1 MLCYRCGSHVPDSA
15 ERCNACGQRQVGTA
29 RMPSTTG
36 IRRRLSP
43 ALLAGAPYR
52 IGDRMAE
59 RYVVKDAI
67 GIGPLGYV
75 FRASD
80 EQQGIDVAVKM
91 IQPRFVQTA
100 EEREAFHRAV
110 EPARR
115 FMQPSLARVHDL
127 GVEQGW
133 PFVSYSFLDGLTL
146 RRMIDSR
153 LAKGQ
158 TFTLEEVE
166 PFLGQL
172 AAALEAA
179 HPLGAHADLKPENVV
194 ILPDML
200 RVVDWGLVR
209 GLPRLPF
216 VQAQKQKAAH
226 RYLAPEVVSGGEADP
241 RADLY
246 SLGVLVG
253 EMLTGLTPDDDIP
266 ELRLTAPELP
276 EAVEGF
282 YRRALN
288 ERPEARFRSVR
299 ELYEEF
305 VALLAP
311 TAVQGAAQPADAEP
325 RPPEVV
331 SAAEAQ
337 AAVAEL
343 EPIPDGTPTMAEAP
357 VAAAPEAVPT
367 PAPVAIPEPIAAAA
381 LPRFEAHSVEAPRHT
396 REVVAL
402 DPPEWT
408 GASAPAADP
417 ESRSGDERWQSLRL
431 WDAES
436 DAEGRPVTP
445 SSAEATGP
453 ELPVNTQPA
462 LALVRSEPPA
472 GSVLDASEEEAER
485 AVAGLTEIEDGPV
498 GALEEDGADEPLLAE
513 ALGVDLVVDG
523 DEPVPAPVESAMAS
537 PGARPTPLTAAPT
550 PVPVAEP
557 EDVPPAAQAPVP
569 PPVREAPRLVSESR
583 PWNVEPAPPAY
594 RREAPDRPRGT
605 RETPAVHARPLP
617 VAPAAS
623 PGEAPSAAARSV
635 LPPAP
640 SIPPLYSPGPRSSS
654 MEPNA
659 SSPTPVAVVPE
670 PSPTRQERV
679 IAPPPP
685 PEALAA
691 PVVPARGA
699 GSWSPAELLAQVIFE
714 IQAEERGAGL
724 SHTTSWE
731 PVPLDATQPI
741 STDEVAARLAAADGL
756 GPATVTVAA
765 VHDEDLPAMRHEAG
779 RAAMRM
785 ALLTA
790 AGLIMGILG
799 GWTAMKLLSKPP
811 RPQAERISEVRP
823 SDSPPPR

>member
-1 MLCYRCGSHVPDSA
+1 
-15 ERCNACGQRQVGTA
+15 
-29 RMPSTTG
+29 MPSTTG

-43 ALLAGAPYR
+43 ALLAGAPHR

-100 EEREAFHRAV
+100 EERAAFHQAV

-179 HPLGAHADLKPENVV
+179 HPLGAHGDLKPENVV

-216 VQAQKQKAAH
+216 VQAQKQKSTH

-311 TAVQGAAQPADAEP
+311 AGTQGAVSSAPAEQQPRVSSSDAEAL
-325 RPPEVV
+325 VK
-331 SAAEAQ
+331 
-337 AAVAEL
+337 EL
-343 EPIPDGTPTMAEAP
+343 EPIPDEVPAAAEAP
-357 VAAAPEAVPT
+357 VDAAPKDAPT
-367 PAPVAIPEPIAAAA
+367 PSAPPSSIPEPIAAAA
-381 LPRFEAHSVEAPRHT
+381 LPRFEGHAVETPRHT

-417 ESRSGDERWQSLRL
+417 ATSQSDSERWQSLRL

-445 SSAEATGP
+445 SAAEATGP
-453 ELPVNTQPA
+453 ELPVNTQSA
-462 LALVRSEPPA
+462 LALVRSAAPT
-472 GSVLDASEEEAER
+472 GSVLDASEEEAEL
-485 AVAGLTEIEDGPV
+485 AVAGLTEMEDGPV

-523 DEPVPAPVESAMAS
+523 DEPVPEPVSVAPAS
-537 PGARPTPLTAAPT
+537 PDARPTPVTAVPT
-550 PVPVAEP
+550 PVPVAEDA
-557 EDVPPAAQAPVP
+557 EPPVTEAPLP
-569 PPVREAPRLVSESR
+569 PPVREGPRLVSDSR
-583 PWNVEPAPPAY
+583 PWNVEPAAAPY
-594 RREAPDRPRGT
+594 RRESPDRPRGT
-605 RETPAVHARPLP
+605 RETPAVHPRPVP

-623 PGEAPSAAARSV
+623 LGEAPSVAARGV

-640 SIPPLYSPGPRSSS
+640 SIPPLSSPRLSS
-654 MEPNA
+654 MEANA
-659 SSPTPVAVVPE
+659 SSPTPVAIVLE

-691 PVVPARGA
+691 PVAPARGA
-699 GSWSPAELLAQVIFE
+699 GSWSPAELLAQVIAE

-724 SHTTSWE
+724 PQTTSWE

-741 STDEVAARLAAADGL
+741 STDEVAARLAAEGL
-756 GPATVTVAA
+756 GPATVTSAVA
-765 VHDEDLPAMRHEAG
+765 HDEDLPALRHEAG

-799 GWTAMKLLSKPP
+799 GWTAMKLYSKPP

-823 SDSPPPR
+823 SQSPAPR

>member
-1 MLCYRCGSHVPDSA
+1 
-15 ERCNACGQRQVGTA
+15 
-29 RMPSTTG
+29 MPSTTG
-36 IRRRLSP
+36 IRRKLSP
-43 ALLAGAPYR
+43 ALLTGAPFR
-52 IGDRMAE
+52 SGDRMAE

-91 IQPRFVQTA
+91 IHPRFVQTA
-100 EEREAFHRAV
+100 EEREAFSRAV

-133 PFVSYSFLDGLTL
+133 PFVTYSFLDGLTL

-172 AAALEAA
+172 AAALEATHA
-179 HPLGAHADLKPENVV
+179 LGAHADLKPENVV

-200 RVVDWGLVR
+200 RVVDWGVAR

-216 VQAQKQKAAH
+216 VQAQKQKSAH
-226 RYLAPEVVSGGEADP
+226 RYLAPELVSGGEVDS

-266 ELRLTAPELP
+266 ELRLTSSELP
-276 EAVEGF
+276 EALEGF

-311 TAVQGAAQPADAEP
+311 ASARVPVSAPISEMAKHVPPAEP
-325 RPPEVV
+325 DAVV
-331 SAAEAQ
+331 ED
-337 AAVAEL
+337 L
-343 EPIPDGTPTMAEAP
+343 EPISEPVAGGAETASTSTPAPAGDAPVAEAP
-357 VAAAPEAVPT
+357 SASSQ
-367 PAPVAIPEPIAAAA
+367 PIAAAA
-381 LPRFEAHSVEAPRHT
+381 LPRFEGQSWETPRHT

-408 GASAPAADP
+408 GTAQASNEASRP
-417 ESRSGDERWQSLRL
+417 EGERWSSVKL

-436 DAEGRPVTP
+436 DSEGEAPGARPAAA
-445 SSAEATGP
+445 AEATGP

-462 LALVRSEPPA
+462 RALVGTPRPP
-472 GSVLDASEEEAER
+472 GGMLDPSEEEAER
-485 AVAGLTEIEDGPV
+485 AVAGLTEIGGGPEV
-498 GALEEDGADEPLLAE
+498 VVDAEGNDEPLLAE

-523 DEPVPAPVESAMAS
+523 DEPVPEVVSS
-537 PGARPTPLTAAPT
+537 TPT
-550 PVPVAEP
+550 PVPGPEP
-557 EDVPPAAQAPVP
+557 VDTPRPAPVTAAPPP
-569 PPVREAPRLVSESR
+569 PPVREVPRLVPESR
-583 PWNVEPAPPAY
+583 PWNSEPRPAPF
-594 RREAPDRPRGT
+594 RRESPVLHPRPAP
-605 RETPAVHARPLP
+605 AA
-617 VAPAAS
+617 APAAS
-623 PGEAPSAAARSV
+623 LAEAPTVAARSS

-640 SIPPLYSPGPRSSS
+640 SIPPLRSAVPRLSSV
-654 MEPNA
+654 EPSTA
-659 SSPTPVAVVPE
+659 GAPAPTPISVVPE
-670 PSPTRQERV
+670 PSPTRQEKV
-679 IAPPPP
+679 VVPPPP
-685 PEALAA
+685 PEALAVTPA
-691 PVVPARGA
+691 VGPAVAPARGA
-699 GSWSPAELLAQVIFE
+699 GSWSPAELLAQVIAE
-714 IQAEERGAGL
+714 IQTEERGAGL
-724 SHTTSWE
+724 PRGAAWE

-741 STDEVAARLAAADGL
+741 STDEVAARLAAESYR
-756 GPATVTVAA
+756 PATASFAA
-765 VHDEDLPAMRHEAG
+765 PDDEDLPAWRHEAG
-779 RAAMRM
+779 RAGMRM

-790 AGLIMGILG
+790 VG
-799 GWTAMKLLSKPP
+799 
-811 RPQAERISEVRP
+811 
-823 SDSPPPR
+823 

>member
-1 MLCYRCGSHVPDSA
+1 
-15 ERCNACGQRQVGTA
+15 
-29 RMPSTTG
+29 MPSTTG

-75 FRASD
+75 FRATD

-115 FMQPSLARVHDL
+115 FMQPSLARVHDF

-200 RVVDWGLVR
+200 RVIDWGLVR

-216 VQAQKQKAAH
+216 VQAQKQKSTH

-305 VALLAP
+305 VSLLAP
-311 TAVQGAAQPADAEP
+311 AASQGAAPSARAEQVAPPVSAADAE
-325 RPPEVV
+325 
-331 SAAEAQ
+331 
-337 AAVAEL
+337 AAVEEL
-343 EPIPDGTPTMAEAP
+343 EPISDDVPAPEAP
-357 VAAAPEAVPT
+357 VAAAPKDA
-367 PAPVAIPEPIAAAA
+367 PAPASIPEPIAAAA
-381 LPRFEAHSVEAPRHT
+381 LPRFEAHGVEAPRHT

-408 GASAPAADP
+408 AASAPADDP
-417 ESRSGDERWQSLRL
+417 ASRSGNERWQSLRL

-436 DAEGRPVTP
+436 DGEERPATP
-445 SSAEATGP
+445 SAAEATGP

-462 LALVRSEPPA
+462 LALVRSAPPT

-537 PGARPTPLTAAPT
+537 AGARPTPLTPAPT
-550 PVPVAEP
+550 PVPVAE
-557 EDVPPAAQAPVP
+557 DAAPPVTEAPLP
-569 PPVREAPRLVSESR
+569 PPVREGPRLVSDSR
-583 PWNVEPAPPAY
+583 PWNAEPAPASY
-594 RREAPDRPRGT
+594 RRESPDRPRGT
-605 RETPAVHARPLP
+605 RESPAVHARPIP

-623 PGEAPSAAARSV
+623 LGEPSSAAARSV

-640 SIPPLYSPGPRSSS
+640 SIPPLFSPAPRLSS

-679 IAPPPP
+679 VAPPPP

-691 PVVPARGA
+691 PVAPARGA

-724 SHTTSWE
+724 SQTTSWE

-741 STDEVAARLAAADGL
+741 STDEVAARLAAEGL
-756 GPATVTVAA
+756 GPATVSRAA
-765 VHDEDLPAMRHEAG
+765 AHDEDLPAMRHEAG

-823 SDSPPPR
+823 SQSPAPR

>member
-15 ERCNACGQRQVGTA
+15 ERCNTCGQRQVGTA

-52 IGDRMAE
+52 TGDRMAE

-100 EEREAFHRAV
+100 EEREAFSRAV

-200 RVVDWGLVR
+200 RVVDWGLAR

-216 VQAQKQKAAH
+216 VQAQKQKSAH

-246 SLGVLVG
+246 SLAVLVG

-311 TAVQGAAQPADAEP
+311 AAAPVAVASAPADPA
-325 RPPEVV
+325 
-331 SAAEAQ
+331 SADAQ
-337 AAVAEL
+337 AVVEEL
-343 EPIPDGTPTMAEAP
+343 EPIPEEALPAAAAEASG
-357 VAAAPEAVPT
+357 AAAPSGSPSDDVAT
-367 PAPVAIPEPIAAAA
+367 PAPPSGPEPIAAAA
-381 LPRFEAHSVEAPRHT
+381 LPRFEGQGWEAPRHT

-408 GASAPAADP
+408 ATSTAAPEPPASRRGND
-417 ESRSGDERWQSLRL
+417 RWQSLKR

-436 DAEGRPVTP
+436 DGEERPGTP
-445 SSAEATGP
+445 SAAEATGP

-462 LALVRSEPPA
+462 LALVGRAPA
-472 GSVLDASEEEAER
+472 PTVGNLLDASEEEAER
-485 AVAGLTEIEDGPV
+485 AVAGLTEVDDGPDDV
-498 GALEEDGADEPLLAE
+498 VEQDGEDEPLLAE

-523 DEPVPAPVESAMAS
+523 DEPVPE
-537 PGARPTPLTAAPT
+537 ARPIPVTEAPT
-550 PVPVAEP
+550 PVPTAEP
-557 EDVPPAAQAPVP
+557 IEDGRLAPVP
-569 PPVREAPRLVSESR
+569 TAPRLVSDSR
-583 PWNVEPAPPAY
+583 PWNAEAGPAPY
-594 RREAPDRPRGT
+594 RREPSDRPRT
-605 RETPAVHARPLP
+605 RETPAVHPRPAP
-617 VAPAAS
+617 AAAPAAS
-623 PGEAPSAAARSV
+623 LAESPSAAARSV

-640 SIPPLYSPGPRSSS
+640 SIRPMLSSPPRLSPV
-654 MEPNA
+654 EPAAPGA
-659 SSPTPVAVVPE
+659 SSPTPVSVVPE

-679 IAPPPP
+679 VAPPPP
-685 PEALAA
+685 PEALIPTPPVA
-691 PVVPARGA
+691 PGRGA
-699 GSWSPAELLAQVIFE
+699 GSWSPAELLAQVIAE
-714 IQAEERGAGL
+714 IQADERGAGFPRA
-724 SHTTSWE
+724 TSWE

-741 STDEVAARLAAADGL
+741 STDEVAARLAAEGH
-756 GPATVTVAA
+756 GPATVTVAGA
-765 VHDEDLPAMRHEAG
+765 DDEDLPAFRHEAG
-779 RAAMRM
+779 RAGMRM

-790 AGLIMGILG
+790 VGLIIGILG
-799 GWTAMKLLSKPP
+799 GWTAMKLWSKPP
-811 RPQAERISEVRP
+811 RPQVERISEVRP
-823 SDSPPPR
+823 AQSPAPR

>member
-1 MLCYRCGSHVPDSA
+1 
-15 ERCNACGQRQVGTA
+15 
-29 RMPSTTG
+29 MPSTTG

-43 ALLAGAPYR
+43 ALLAGAPFR

-75 FRASD
+75 FRATD

-91 IQPRFVQTA
+91 IHPRFVQTA
-100 EEREAFHRAV
+100 EEREALTGAV

-133 PFVSYSFLDGLTL
+133 PYITYSFLDGLTL

-172 AAALEAA
+172 AAALEATHA
-179 HPLGAHADLKPENVV
+179 LGAHADLKPENVV

-200 RVVDWGLVR
+200 RVVDWGVAR

-216 VQAQKQKAAH
+216 VQAQKQKATH
-226 RYLAPEVVSGGEADP
+226 RYLAPEVVSGIEVSS

-266 ELRLTAPELP
+266 ELRLTAPDLP

-305 VALLAP
+305 VAMLAP
-311 TAVQGAAQPADAEP
+311 AAAPVAVPVGSPIPAESQPVPVAEADAVVEDLEP
-325 RPPEVV
+325 ISEGSEPV
-331 SAAEAQ
+331 AAESQ
-337 AAVAEL
+337 AAVA
-343 EPIPDGTPTMAEAP
+343 
-357 VAAAPEAVPT
+357 AASA
-367 PAPVAIPEPIAAAA
+367 PAPAESAPATPPAGAGSEPIAAAA
-381 LPRFEAHSVEAPRHT
+381 LPRFEGQSWETPRHT

-408 GASAPAADP
+408 EAATAAAEAGPPGSD
-417 ESRSGDERWQSLRL
+417 RWSSLKL

-436 DAEGRPVTP
+436 DSEGGEPGARPP
-445 SSAEATGP
+445 APAAAAEATGP

-462 LALVRSEPPA
+462 RALVGTPSPTSGALDPSE
-472 GSVLDASEEEAER
+472 DEAER
-485 AVAGLTEIEDGPV
+485 AVAGLTELVDGPGPTV
-498 GALEEDGADEPLLAE
+498 AGEVTDEPLLAE

-523 DEPVPAPVESAMAS
+523 DEPVPEPAEVTAQA
-537 PGARPTPLTAAPT
+537 ARPTPVSGPE
-550 PVPVAEP
+550 PVESPDPSPATSTSP
-557 EDVPPAAQAPVP
+557 SPAARDLPRLVPDSRPWKSEPQPAPFRRESP
-569 PPVREAPRLVSESR
+569 DGPRTREAPVLHPR
-583 PWNVEPAPPAY
+583 PS
-594 RREAPDRPRGT
+594 
-605 RETPAVHARPLP
+605 P
-617 VAPAAS
+617 VAAPAAS
-623 PGEAPSAAARSV
+623 PAEALALSARSA

-640 SIPPLYSPGPRSSS
+640 SIPPLRSAVPRLSPAEPPASS
-654 MEPNA
+654 A
-659 SSPTPVAVVPE
+659 VSPTPLSVVPE
-670 PSPTRQERV
+670 PAPTRQEKV
-679 IAPPPP
+679 VVPPPP
-685 PEALAA
+685 PEAATVTPVPAGLAIA
-691 PVVPARGA
+691 PARGA
-699 GSWSPAELLAQVIFE
+699 GSWSPAELLAQVIYE
-714 IQAEERGAGL
+714 IQAEERGLGL
-724 SHTTSWE
+724 PQGATWE

-741 STDEVAARLAAADGL
+741 STDEVAARLAAETHR
-756 GPATVTVAA
+756 PVPVAGSEE
-765 VHDEDLPAMRHEAG
+765 EDLPAMHHEAG
-779 RAAMRM
+779 RAGMRM

-790 AGLIMGILG
+790 VGLIMGILG
-799 GWTAMKLLSKPP
+799 GWTAMKLMTKPP
-811 RPQAERISEVRP
+811 RPQAERISEIRP
-823 SDSPPPR
+823 SEQAPAPR